1 MSRHRKL
8 TDADVTPESLFHQ
21 RRTVLKALGL
31 TAATLSLPSGA
42 RATCSTGSRANRRL
56 SPRPVSR

>member
-31 TAATLSLPSGA
+31 TAATLSLRPA
-42 RATCSTGSRANRRL
+42 RARPAQLVSGQTGAC
-56 SPRPVSR
+56 RPAR